1 MKEFN
6 SIYYRKNKLM
16 LVTFCIYSISSILL
30 ILVLIIGSYNKYY
43 LQCVGLTIFILFMA
57 LRAAYFIFEKVIVDS
72 ENEVVIMKIL
82 KKTINIS
89 QIKSIKKVRE
99 GQIRIITP
107 DNKQIPLS
115 VDEESVFITMVQSIN
130 SNIDIQ

>member
-1 MKEFN
+1 
-6 SIYYRKNKLM
+6 
-16 LVTFCIYSISSILL
+16 
-30 ILVLIIGSYNKYY
+30 
-43 LQCVGLTIFILFMA
+43 MA